1 MLSAAATPTI
11 EATLP
16 VVGANIGEITQ
27 RFYKHLFEAHP
38 QLLDGVFN
46 RSNQQQGHQ
55 AQALAGSVAAFA
67 TMLISNPGQL
77 PEALLSRISHKHAS
91 LGISADQYEVVHE
104 HLFWAIADVLGDAV
118 TPEVASAWDEVYW
131 LMANT
136 LINLECSLYAVAGRE
151 AGAIWDSWTVVQKI
165 TETVDTVSFVVKRT
179 DGSPASISSP
189 GQYVSVQVQM
199 TDGASQ
205 PRQYSL
211 TRAHDGIHRVF
222 TVKRVQLSGEPL
234 GEVSN
239 RLHDTVNVGDQL
251 TISEPFGDVVLE
263 SSSRPVVMASAGI
276 GVAPMAGMIS
286 HLALEKSSRAIHFL
300 HADFSPTSF
309 ALREQLEADL
319 LKIDNAQSQYWFE
332 EPGTEAQNMH
342 AGYMVF
348 DSIEL
353 PADADYYLCGPLAFM
368 QSVRSQLLERGV
380 PARAIR
386 YEVFGPDLWQAD
398 FA

>member
-1 MLSAAATPTI
+1 MLSAASTPTI
-11 EATLP
+11 VATLP

-67 TMLISNPGQL
+67 TMLVSNPGQL
-77 PEALLSRISHKHAS
+77 PETLLSRISHKHAS
-91 LGISADQYEVVHE
+91 FGISAEQYEVVHE

-136 LINLECSLYAVAGRE
+136 LINLERGLYAVTGRN
-151 AGAIWDSWTVVQKI
+151 ADTIWDSWSVVQKI
-165 TETVDTVSFVVKRT
+165 TETNETVSFVVART
-179 DGSPASISSP
+179 DGGPASISWP
-189 GQYVSVQVQM
+189 GQYVSVKVQLA
-199 TDGASQ
+199 DGASQ

-222 TVKRVQLSGEPL
+222 TVKRVQESGEPL

-239 RLHDTVNVGDQL
+239 WLHDTVKVGDQL

-263 SSSRPVVMASAGI
+263 SSSLPVVMASAGI

-286 HLALEKSSRAIHFL
+286 HLAREESTRQVHFL
-300 HADFSPTSF
+300 HADFSQQTF
-309 ALREQLEADL
+309 ALREQLEKDL
-319 LKIDNAQSQYWFE
+319 LNLPNAQSQYWFE
-332 EPGTEAQNMH
+332 EPVTDVSSARG
-342 AGYMVF
+342 GYMVL

-353 PADADYYLCGPLAFM
+353 PAEADYFLCGPLPFM

-380 PARAIR
+380 PARSIR

>member
-11 EATLP
+11 VATLP

-104 HLFWAIADVLGDAV
+104 HLFWAIADVLGEAV

-136 LINLECSLYAVAGRE
+136 LINLERGLYAVAGRE
-151 AGAIWDSWTVVQKI
+151 SGAVWDSWTVVQKI
-165 TETVDTVSFVVKRT
+165 TENTDTLSFVVART
-179 DGSPASISSP
+179 DGSPASISWP

-199 TDGASQ
+199 ADGASQ

-222 TVKRVQLSGEPL
+222 TVKRVQQSGEPL

-239 RLHDTVNVGDQL
+239 RLHDTVSVGDQL

-263 SSSRPVVMASAGI
+263 PSSRPVVLASAGI

-286 HLALEKSSRAIHFL
+286 HLAREKSSRQVHFL

-309 ALREQLEADL
+309 ALREQVEADL
-319 LKIDNAQSQYWFE
+319 LKIETAQCQYWFE
-332 EPGTEAQNMH
+332 EPGTDTQTVRG
-342 AGYMVF
+342 GYMVF

-368 QSVRSQLLERGV
+368 QSVRGQLLERGV
-380 PARAIR
+380 PPRAIR

>member
-91 LGISADQYEVVHE
+91 LGVSADQYEVVHE

-136 LINLECSLYAVAGRE
+136 LINLERSLYAVAGRE

-263 SSSRPVVMASAGI
+263 PSSRPVVMASAGI

-286 HLALEKSSRAIHFL
+286 HLALEKSSRQIHFL
-300 HADFSPTSF
+300 HADFSPASF
-309 ALREQLEADL
+309 ALQEQLEADL

-332 EPGTEAQNMH
+332 EPGTDAQNVH
-342 AGYMVF
+342 GGYMVL